1 MPIFRQRNV
10 HLLKITLPSC
20 PNFVKKTSIFS
31 KNCAIMS
38 FFSNW
43 SQKIPC
49 SHARIW
55 YKIVNSVKTTPIYG
69 PKKSTK
75 YLFFPIFHNKDFS
88 HAHILLK
95 NIYSLK
101 NTLFM
106 CIYYVKKFLFSQK
119 PNALFS
125 FFFKFIMKNPSCHV
139 HIWSIKRQFR
149 QNYSILWAKK

>member
-20 PNFVKKTSIFS
+20 PNFVKTSVFS

-75 YLFFPIFHNKDFS
+75 CPFFPIFHNKDFS

>member
-1 MPIFRQRNV
+1 MPTHCQKNV
-10 HLLKITLPSC
+10 HFLKKTVLSCHFFQIGHKKSPALMPVFDIKLSILLKLHQFMGQKGQQMP
-20 PNFVKKTSIFS
+20 
-31 KNCAIMS
+31 
-38 FFSNW
+38 FFSDFLQQRLL
-43 SQKIPC
+43 SC
-49 SHARIW
+49 S
-55 YKIVNSVKTTPIYG
+55 YFV
-69 PKKSTK
+69 
-75 YLFFPIFHNKDFS
+75 
-88 HAHILLK
+88 K